1 MRTSY
6 PKPLETMERISRQY
20 LCDHFDEILERVDK
34 EDLSHQLYQQA
45 PEQAPAEKE

>member
-20 LCDHFDEILERVDK
+20 LCDHFDAVFDTE
-34 EDLSHQLYQQA
+34 YQRNSA
-45 PEQAPAEKE
+45 RKRLRKNE